1 VTAAQQL
8 PDYTVEVAEKNVLSS
23 GGREPVE
30 ITLSVSIALRSMD
43 REDATNKRSKGLG
56 MTSCLV
62 LTSDCHLVDFRR
74 TP

>member
-8 PDYTVEVAEKNVLSS
+8 PDYTVEVVEKNVISRR
-23 GGREPVE
+23 GREPVE
-30 ITLSVSIALRSMD
+30 ITLSVSIALRSID
-43 REDATNKRSKGLG
+43 REETTNKKSKGLG